1 MTRQGS
7 GRYHHGYG
15 YDPSSDGW
23 KVDCSSGTQKSF
35 STYTVAK
42 PEVKRYSA
50 FNVIVVVIVIVIMV
64 LFLVLLL
71 VFIRMISVF
80 MLIIISYNDQHDC
93 HCFARCVACTPA
105 AVAKPLS
112 MLA

>member
-42 PEVKRYSA
+42 PEVKLYLARIA
-50 FNVIVVVIVIVIMV
+50 IVIIVVSVVMV
-64 LFLVLLL
+64 PFVVLWL
-71 VFIRMISVF
+71 VFILIISVF
-80 MLIIISYNDQHDC
+80 MLIIIS
-93 HCFARCVACTPA
+93 
-105 AVAKPLS
+105 
-112 MLA
+112 

>member
-1 MTRQGS
+1 MQNFRPEQIIVGVWSVKHSALGVAACTGASRANCLSKQGS

-42 PEVKRYSA
+42 PEVRLTFKAVKTASA
-50 FNVIVVVIVIVIMV
+50 ANA
-64 LFLVLLL
+64 
-71 VFIRMISVF
+71 SVN
-80 MLIIISYNDQHDC
+80 L
-93 HCFARCVACTPA
+93 
-105 AVAKPLS
+105 
-112 MLA
+112 

>member
-1 MTRQGS
+1 MRCMHEVWSFKHNARGVAACADASRAMCISKHGS

-42 PEVKRYSA
+42 PEVRLSFKA
-50 FNVIVVVIVIVIMV
+50 FKTASTAN
-64 LFLVLLL
+64 
-71 VFIRMISVF
+71 
-80 MLIIISYNDQHDC
+80 
-93 HCFARCVACTPA
+93 
-105 AVAKPLS
+105 LS
-112 MLA
+112 RNS

>member
-1 MTRQGS
+1 MTGQGS

-42 PEVKRYSA
+42 PEVKLYSA
-50 FNVIVVVIVIVIMV
+50 FVVIVVVIVSVIAVLIV
-64 LFLVLLL
+64 VLLL
-71 VFIRMISVF
+71 VFIHIISVF
-80 MLIIISYNDQHDC
+80 MLIIISYNDQHGC
-93 HCFARCVACTPA
+93 QFFARCVACTPA